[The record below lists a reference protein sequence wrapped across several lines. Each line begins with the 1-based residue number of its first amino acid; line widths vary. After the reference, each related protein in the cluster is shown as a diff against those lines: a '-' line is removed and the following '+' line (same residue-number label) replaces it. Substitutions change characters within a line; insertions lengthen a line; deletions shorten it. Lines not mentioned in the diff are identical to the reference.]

1 MNASALAK
9 LRAYLRRAVC
19 PLPEI
24 RRHVPMQS
32 SVFDLG
38 CGTGAILVDLIEAR
52 QVRRVG
58 GSETSS
64 SLLVMAQEVTSRAL
78 GKSTVSGDF
87 MISRVP
93 PDCLS
98 SYDCV
103 ILIDVLH
110 HIPREEQPAYLRL
123 LHQRMRPGS
132 RLILKDINAGRISV
146 FCNRLH
152 DALFAG
158 NGFQEITLDK
168 ARDLLSREGLTIIA
182 SFEIQHL
189 WYPHYFL
196 IAEKKI

>member
-1 MNASALAK
+1 MNASVLTRV
-9 LRAYLRRAVC
+9 RAYLRRVVC

-32 SVFDLG
+32 SIFDLG
-38 CGTGAILVDLIEAR
+38 CGTGAVLVDLIHTR
-52 QVRRVG
+52 QVRSVG

-64 SLLVMAQEVTSRAL
+64 SLLALAQEAASWAL
-78 GKSTVSGDF
+78 GKSAAPGDF
-87 MISRVP
+87 MVSKVP

-103 ILIDVLH
+103 TLIDVLH
-110 HIPREEQPAYLRL
+110 HIPRAEQPAYLRL
-123 LHQRMRPGS
+123 LHQRMRPGA

-158 NGFQEITLDK
+158 NGFQEISLTQTV
-168 ARDLLSREGLTIIA
+168 DLVSAAGLKVLA
-182 SFEIQHL
+182 SHEIQRL
-189 WYPHYFL
+189 WYPHYFV
-196 IAEKKI
+196 IAQKN